1 MISKERVEKLALE
14 KIIELNYFLVD
25 IKINSNNE
33 ITVYFDNEEGV
44 LIPDILKVSRHIEGN
59 LDRDIEDYQLT
70 VCSPGIDKAFV
81 VKEQYQKNISR
92 DVKIKTTEG
101 DVKKGKLLSYSDE
114 EVVIE
119 TSKKQ
124 KKKKEL
130 LIKELTIP
138 SDKIKET
145 KLIIKFK

>member
-81 VKEQYQKNISR
+81 VKEQYQKNIGR

-119 TSKKQ
+119 TSKKK

-130 LIKELTIP
+130 LIEELTIP
-138 SDKIKET
+138 SYKIKET